1 MFSKTITSVINGID
15 GKCITIETH
24 IQQGMPQYQIVGLP
38 SQIIRESKERVRAA
52 LSTVAMPMPLK
63 RITQNM
69 SPANL
74 RKEGSQLD
82 LALCMGILS
91 AQNDEMAL
99 YLENIGI
106 VGELSLNGEI
116 KPINGILS
124 ILEGFQRAGIHHV
137 ILPEENI
144 CHEEI
149 FDNMKLYGFKH
160 LLTLVNQVKLQKL
173 TPSKRSTSHD
183 INSSHEQAL
192 SKEPLIDF
200 SDLLGQEQALRAI
213 EIAVSGHHN
222 LLMVGPPGCGKTM
235 IVERLET
242 IMPDMTH
249 EERLAVS
256 KIHGIASP
264 IASDSLVTERPIRSP
279 HHTITLSGML
289 GGGRKCMPGEMSKAH
304 SGVLVLDE
312 LTEFKR
318 EVIEALREPLSTGV
332 VNLVKYNEAVTY
344 PASFLMVATMNP
356 CHCGHKGSRYTT
368 CSCSSQTLRRYEAR
382 LSGPIFDRIDMIV
395 YMDRVETVNQVSNEH
410 FSSINMRN
418 RIIKARNQFETLKM
432 DEESEKYFERL
443 YQKGKITMRSYD
455 KIKRLAQ
462 TIAILSH
469 RKVIVLDDL
478 LEAVMLHGN
487 LYRQ

>member
-1 MFSKTITSVINGID
+1 MFSKTITGVINGID
-15 GKCITIETH
+15 GKRITIETH

-52 LSTVAMPMPLK
+52 LSSVALPMPLK

-82 LALCMGILS
+82 LALCIGIIS
-91 AQNDEMAL
+91 AQNPEIAL
-99 YLENIGI
+99 YLENVGI

-124 ILEGFQRAGIHHV
+124 ILEGFSNAGIYDV

-144 CHEEI
+144 CHEKI
-149 FDNMKLYGFKH
+149 FENMNLYGFNH
-160 LLTLVNQVKLQKL
+160 LNTLIQTVKDQKL
-173 TPSKRSTSHD
+173 VASKRPTSKID
-183 INSSHEQAL
+183 APSLE
-192 SKEPLIDF
+192 EPQIDF
-200 SDLLGQEQALRAI
+200 LDIVGQEQALRAI
-213 EIAVSGHHN
+213 EIAVAGQHN

-235 IVERLET
+235 IVERLKT
-242 IMPDMTH
+242 IMPDMTLA
-249 EERLAVS
+249 ERLAIS

-264 IASDSLVTERPIRSP
+264 GYSEHLIKERPIRTP

-289 GGGRKCMPGEMSKAH
+289 GGGRKCLPGEMSKSH
-304 SGVLVLDE
+304 GGILVLDE

-318 EVIEALREPLSTGV
+318 DVIEALREPLSTGV
-332 VNLVKYNEAVTY
+332 VNLVKYNEAITY
-344 PASFLMVATMNP
+344 PASFLMIGTMNP
-356 CHCGHKGSRYTT
+356 CHCGHKGSKYKQCT
-368 CSCSSQTLRRYEAR
+368 CSAQTLRRYQDR

-395 YMDRVETVNQVSNEH
+395 YMDRVETVRREANVH
-410 FSSINMRN
+410 FSSINMYK
-418 RIIKARNQFETLKM
+418 RIMTVKRHSKILEM
-432 DEESEKYFERL
+432 DKEAQAYFEKL

-462 TIAILSH
+462 TIAHMSSSEAITLEN
-469 RKVIVLDDL
+469 L
-478 LEAVMLHGN
+478 LEAVMLHGD
-487 LYRQ
+487 LYRH